1 MGAVMATLDTRTG
14 HIRADETLLG
24 ASPDQAPGKALSD
37 PEARILLLI
46 AAGKQN
52 AEIAAAVGTDQP
64 AVKEHIKSILRKAIA
79 AGGQGKS
86 PGGTDLCS
94 SEFVP
99 EMISPF
105 IS

>member
-1 MGAVMATLDTRTG
+1 MGAVMATLNTCIG

-24 ASPDQAPGKALSD
+24 ARPDQAPSQALSD

-52 AEIAAAVGTDQP
+52 AEIAAAVGMDQP

-79 AGGQGKS
+79 AGGRKNS